1 MGTFQLEKKKD
12 GGNDVKGDDASGS
25 GSLLPSPSGG
35 TESLHVYHPSMESSG
50 RNLNNEHHTMTSGG
64 ALGGGAHFM
73 MQPPQGMHMSHA
85 RPSEWGGAGYDL
97 SGNKNANH
105 LFIFICI
112 FFFLFS
118 NAFSFS
124 KTVFVC
130 VWTIVMLLVRNERK
144 WVIRKWRL

>member
-97 SGNKNANH
+97 SGNKKANH

-112 FFFLFS
+112 FFSFLAMLLALVRLFLF
-118 NAFSFS
+118 
-124 KTVFVC
+124 VFG
-130 VWTIVMLLVRNERK
+130 LL
-144 WVIRKWRL
+144 